1 MLQRYIEHICTLENE
16 VVQVEKSK
24 ARDLF
29 RELLKRKHRVG
40 LEMMVEHRVPINFA
54 SAGREIEDILKMG
67 DLQAVELL
75 LDLKMCPDEVVG
87 DKSKGSCLGHAVRL
101 KKDDQGNCEFQNQKS
116 LQ

>member
-1 MLQRYIEHICTLENE
+1 MLERYIKHIGTFKNE
-16 VVQVEKSK
+16 VVQVEKSNSK
-24 ARDLF
+24 DLF

-54 SAGREIEDILKMG
+54 SHAREIEDILKMG

-75 LDLKMCPDEVVG
+75 LDLNMSPDEVVG
-87 DKSKGSCLGHAVRL
+87 DKFKRSCLGHAVRL